1 MAITETGAAELSREN
16 YIFLQQ
22 HVYKSSGI
30 VLDDNKLYLL
40 EARLLPIARTENV
53 STLNDLCALLRAT
66 GSGRILQAV
75 RDAMT
80 TNETL
85 FFRDA
90 VPFKVMRQN
99 LIPELLSERNGSRR
113 LVFWSAAA
121 SSGQEAYSL
130 AMMLLDMGM
139 ESRDIEIVATDISDR
154 VLDQARAG
162 RYTQAEVGRGLPAQ
176 QLVKYFRRDHTEWQI
191 KDEVRRLVRFQSFDL
206 RSPMASLGTFDFIL
220 CRNVLIYF
228 DIETKKRIL
237 QSLEYVMNPRAFL
250 LLGGAETTLNLT
262 DAFER
267 RAFDAAYFYQ
277 KR

>member
-90 VPFKVMRQN
+90 VPF
-99 LIPELLSERNGSRR
+99 
-113 LVFWSAAA
+113 
-121 SSGQEAYSL
+121 
-130 AMMLLDMGM
+130 
-139 ESRDIEIVATDISDR
+139 
-154 VLDQARAG
+154 
-162 RYTQAEVGRGLPAQ
+162 
-176 QLVKYFRRDHTEWQI
+176 
-191 KDEVRRLVRFQSFDL
+191 
-206 RSPMASLGTFDFIL
+206 
-220 CRNVLIYF
+220 
-228 DIETKKRIL
+228 
-237 QSLEYVMNPRAFL
+237 
-250 LLGGAETTLNLT
+250 
-262 DAFER
+262 
-267 RAFDAAYFYQ
+267 
-277 KR
+277 